1 MAAHRAKQ
9 RTAPHPLW
17 SSAPRSSAAHRWPN
31 WRSPRLPERINPS
44 WTMLRPRCTVCPVGA
59 MGNPPLHDAHYQPG
73 QYVALG
79 LAVVRAVGVCVGRG
93 KASGPAAGWL
103 AYSS

>member
-1 MAAHRAKQ
+1 
-9 RTAPHPLW
+9 
-17 SSAPRSSAAHRWPN
+17 
-31 WRSPRLPERINPS
+31 
-44 WTMLRPRCTVCPVGA
+44 